1 MMEITVNGETR
12 QIPPGTTAQ
21 GLIEMLGLEGRLAVE
36 VNEEIVP
43 RSSFERHTL
52 EPGDRIEIV
61 KAIGGG

>member
-1 MMEITVNGETR
+1 MMQITVNGETR
-12 QIPPGTTAQ
+12 QIPQGTTAQ

-43 RSSFERHTL
+43 RSSFDRHAL